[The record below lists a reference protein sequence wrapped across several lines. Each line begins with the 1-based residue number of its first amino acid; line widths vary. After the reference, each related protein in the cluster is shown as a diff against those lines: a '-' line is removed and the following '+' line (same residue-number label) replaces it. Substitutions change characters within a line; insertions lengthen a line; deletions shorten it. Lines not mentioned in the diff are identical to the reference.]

1 MARFAREANKMDF
14 WDILSYTAWIL
25 SAGLLLWILM
35 DTIRVNREYDEDL
48 LISSR
53 EGADELLEADRKEG
67 GQ

>member
-1 MARFAREANKMDF
+1 MDF

>member
-1 MARFAREANKMDF
+1 MDF

-25 SAGLLLWILM
+25 SGGLLLWILM

>member
-1 MARFAREANKMDF
+1 MDF
-14 WDILSYTAWIL
+14 WDILTYAAWII
-25 SAGLLLWILM
+25 SAVLLLWMLM

-53 EGADELLEADRKEG
+53 EGADELLEADEREG